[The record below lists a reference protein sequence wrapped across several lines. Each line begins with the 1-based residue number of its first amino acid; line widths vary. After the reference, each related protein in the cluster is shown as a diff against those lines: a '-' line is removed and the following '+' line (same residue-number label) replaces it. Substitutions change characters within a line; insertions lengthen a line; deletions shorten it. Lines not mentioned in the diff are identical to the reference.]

1 MDEIPGQDLVE
12 GAGTEILEII
22 GDSGLFHGFEPDIIV
37 ESLAPG
43 VVESAILARLSGS
56 PGRLSGHPGPADL
69 PAESHRLRASYI

>member
-12 GAGTEILEII
+12 GAGTEIVEII

-43 VVESAILARLSGS
+43 IVKSAILIGFQDR
-56 PGRLSGHPGPADL
+56 PGRLSGHLGPAGL
-69 PAESHRLRASYI
+69 PAASHPLRASYI